1 MILSDCGAFSQIIRC
16 PNGTRPGK
24 PRISGITMVMDKGL
38 GYEQQSDI
46 FDVASAYI
54 DLIKFGF
61 GTSCL
66 YPRHILQQKLSLAQS
81 YSIRTCPG
89 GTLGEIALAQNV
101 FDQYLAR
108 CAKLG
113 FSAIEVSDGT
123 IELDQQTR
131 HWAIKQAKSLF
142 PLVVSE
148 VGKKLD
154 NTSDIRSYV
163 KQVITDLDAGSDYVT
178 IEGRESGE
186 GVGIYKSQGEVDS
199 NLLDTFISELPEA
212 ARTRIIWEAPKK
224 NQQVELITRFGN
236 LVNLGNIQPSEV
248 MSVECLRLGLRA
260 DTFIQT
266 LTKEDL

>member
-1 MILSDCGAFSQIIRC
+1 MILSECGAFSQIIRC

-24 PRISGITMVMDKGL
+24 PRTVGITMVMDKGL
-38 GYEQQSDI
+38 GYEQQNSI
-46 FDVASAYI
+46 LDVASAYI
-54 DLIKFGF
+54 DLVKFGF

-66 YPRHILQQKLSLAQS
+66 YPRHILQQKLSRAHA
-81 YSIRTCPG
+81 YSVHTCPG
-89 GTLGEIALAQNV
+89 GTLGEIALDQQV
-101 FDQYLAR
+101 FDQYLKE

-123 IELDQQTR
+123 INLDMQTR
-131 HWAIKQAKSLF
+131 HLAIKQAKSMF

-154 NTSDIRSYV
+154 STSDIRTYV

-199 NLLDTFISELPEA
+199 TLLDDFMSELPTD
-212 ARTRIIWEAPKK
+212 ARNKVIWEAPKK
-224 NQQVELITRFGN
+224 NQQVELITRFGQ

-248 MSVECLRLGLRA
+248 IALECLRLGLRA

-266 LTKEDL
+266 LAKDDK